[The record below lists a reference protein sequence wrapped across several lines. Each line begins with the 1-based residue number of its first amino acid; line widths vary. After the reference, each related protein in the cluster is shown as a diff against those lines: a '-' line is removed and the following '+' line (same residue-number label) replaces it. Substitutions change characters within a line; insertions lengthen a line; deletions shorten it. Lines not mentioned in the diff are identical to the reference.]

1 MNFFSNYRVWQTSGN
16 ILLGSKRYYGNRCA
30 SYKIISVT
38 PNRLLKTQFFEKKA
52 IFPAKKIFRPNFLVL
67 SSRTDVREQF
77 IKSVMHSD
85 NYWASYK
92 IISLGPTRSMEKIS
106 QKKGF
111 FPDEKQ
117 FWSTFS
123 RITEYGRPQVTCYQ
137 ASQGIMAIIEQV
149 IRSFL

>member
-1 MNFFSNYRVWQTSGN
+1 MY
-16 ILLGSKRYYGNRCA
+16 
-30 SYKIISVT
+30 
-38 PNRLLKTQFFEKKA
+38 
-52 IFPAKKIFRPNFLVL
+52 
-67 SSRTDVREQF
+67 
-77 IKSVMHSD
+77 SD